1 MVSGT
6 RSPDPP
12 DYAGNRRST
21 LSGVRRYPVR
31 VNAAKPSTR
40 TAFPRRRSA
49 PDALPPAVAVE
60 AEGIGPSKFRLL
72 ALVVGVPLAWGVAF
86 GLHALRVDWLTLLA
100 LVLGTAALLRG
111 GPYLLD
117 RLLLSLVTLA
127 AVGCALVLV
136 LPPWHWRLHPVFLG
150 GLGLTVLVLL
160 AAGLG
165 RRPSLPRPHRADW
178 LALLPTAV
186 ITLGVAAPML
196 RRDLADRLGPIIAVE
211 DPARH
216 FAIYD
221 TIRRL
226 GGYPF
231 QHTHEASVSVIH
243 QDLIY
248 PAGAHAVAALLDNF
262 VTSSATVG
270 DPLHALN
277 RYLWYVVASYAFLAL
292 AVLWSARRVAGPSA
306 TAWSFAPIAGA
317 CVAYLLFSEMITTFM
332 YGYAPQAV
340 GTGYLII
347 LIGLLARPLRRTRE
361 QVLIVVALV
370 VALAYTYYILLPIAG
385 AAALSYAIM
394 GRHRLRRH
402 WRFTAIVTLVGAV
415 LSLLPRVLA
424 SGDYPLDL
432 IIGTFGI
439 IKVHRSTILTLGL
452 LVLAGVGLARGWW
465 RSPTMRTVGV
475 AVVVTIAFAVAI
487 AAAQLHLIGRTA
499 YFLEK
504 TLYVLIPVLLVALG
518 GLVPAISRLLPA
530 RPSVAAVTALALAA
544 IPLAGYDA
552 FELHASTAIKDATY
566 GRGYVVGAFGHYP
579 TARLAVQAYRAL
591 GSDGP
596 PRPML
601 FHTSV
606 QFQGLSAMWA
616 SGLQRDQGLT
626 WDTYL
631 WSLYQW
637 KNGDVGQLQQYL
649 LAHPEPGLQLVA
661 SDPAFLDAMRRFAT
675 AHPEIALTIVAV

>member
-1 MVSGT
+1 
-6 RSPDPP
+6 
-12 DYAGNRRST
+12 
-21 LSGVRRYPVR
+21 
-31 VNAAKPSTR
+31 VNAAKPPTR
-40 TAFPRRRSA
+40 TAIPRQRTA
-49 PDALPPAVAVE
+49 PNTPPLAAEPQVTAPPAA
-60 AEGIGPSKFRLL
+60 ARPRLL
-72 ALVVGVPLAWGVAF
+72 ALAIGLPLAWLLAF
-86 GLHALRVDWLTLLA
+86 ALHALRVDWLTLSA
-100 LVLGTAALLRG
+100 LVLGTAALLRS

-117 RLLLSLVTLA
+117 RLLLSLATLA
-127 AVGCALVLV
+127 GVGCAVVLV

-150 GLGLTVLVLL
+150 GLGLTVLVLI

-165 RRPSLPRPHRADW
+165 RRPRLPRPRRADW

-196 RRDLADRLGPIIAVE
+196 RRSLADRLAPIIAVE

-231 QHTHEASVSVIH
+231 QHPHEASVSVIH

-248 PAGAHAVAALLDNF
+248 PAGAHAVAAVLDNF

-277 RYLWYVVASYAFLAL
+277 RYLWYVVASYAFFAL

-340 GTGYLII
+340 GTGYLMI
-347 LIGLLARPLRRTRE
+347 LIGVLARPLRRTRE
-361 QVLIVVALV
+361 QVVVAIALIVAI
-370 VALAYTYYILLPIAG
+370 AYTYYILLPFAA
-385 AAALSYAIM
+385 AAALPYVIAS
-394 GRHRLRRH
+394 RHRLRRH

-415 LSLLPRVLA
+415 LSGLPRVLA

-432 IIGTFGI
+432 LVGTFGI
-439 IKVHRSTILTLGL
+439 IRVHRSTVLTLGL
-452 LVLAGVGLARGWW
+452 LVLAGVGVARGWW
-465 RSPTMRTVGV
+465 RSPAMRATG
-475 AVVVTIAFAVAI
+475 ATTAATALFAVAI
-487 AAAQLHLIGRTA
+487 AAAQLHAIGRTA
-499 YFLEK
+499 YFFEK

-518 GLVPAISRLLPA
+518 GVAPAIARL
-530 RPSVAAVTALALAA
+530 RPTRRLTAAVTALALSA

-552 FELHASTAIKDATY
+552 FELHTSTAIKEATY
-566 GRGYVVGAFGHYP
+566 GRGYVVGAFGHSP
-579 TARLAVQAYRAL
+579 TARLAVQAYQAL
-591 GSDGP
+591 GNDGP

-601 FHTSV
+601 FHTGV

-626 WDTYL
+626 WDVYL

-637 KNGDVGQLQQYL
+637 KKGDAAQLQQYL
-649 LAHPEPGLQLVA
+649 LDHPTPGLQLVA
-661 SDPAFLDAMRRFAT
+661 SDPAFLDAMRRFAA
-675 AHPEIALTIVAV
+675 AHPEIALTIVSA